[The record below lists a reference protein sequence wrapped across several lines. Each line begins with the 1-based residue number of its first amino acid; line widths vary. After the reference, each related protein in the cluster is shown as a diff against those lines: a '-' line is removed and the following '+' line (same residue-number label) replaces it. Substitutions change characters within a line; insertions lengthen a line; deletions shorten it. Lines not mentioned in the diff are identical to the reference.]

1 MGQLVTRTLG
11 TLPRGDREDTKLT
24 RALGEMGWLGL
35 QIVKSFLP
43 SKFKSQL
50 IMSMF
55 LNIQKLILRT
65 AYKIV

>member
-35 QIVKSFLP
+35 QIIIIY
-43 SKFKSQL
+43 KFSHEL
-50 IMSMF
+50 RSMF
-55 LNIQKLILRT
+55 LNIQKLKLRT